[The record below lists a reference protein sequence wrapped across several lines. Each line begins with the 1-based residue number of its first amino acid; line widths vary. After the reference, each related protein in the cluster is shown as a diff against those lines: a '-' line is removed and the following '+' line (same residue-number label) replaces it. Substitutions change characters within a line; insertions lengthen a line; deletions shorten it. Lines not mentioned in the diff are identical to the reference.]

1 MVLAP
6 SMSAL
11 KVDDGY
17 IVRSESPS
25 AHPLDPLSPAEIRN
39 AVAAVNSFLTTNK
52 YAGKPLVRP
61 LFNSI
66 SLREPPKYAV
76 LRWSGL
82 FGDEDLASA
91 GSSGNEPLKRQ
102 ADVHLI
108 CPVTSQSFEGVVDLP
123 SNLAGQRKQTT
134 ASVSVWT
141 PLPELIQPSLQNEEL
156 LWAEYICRND
166 SKVREACEAVGIKQ
180 EDIAVDGWCIGLD
193 ERFPGRRLQQC
204 FIFARLRPNDN
215 LYAHPCDF
223 IPVIDSH
230 TGEVITIDYPHTN
243 QKPGEAHPPSSAE
256 AHAAHV
262 PRERFPPPMAPQNY
276 LPEQIALDD
285 PSFKMRD
292 TLKPLHVVQPE
303 GVSYSLDGRVL
314 SWQNWKVHIGFEFR
328 EGLVLSN
335 ITYDDGAKGTRPV
348 FYRMS
353 VAEMVVPYAK
363 TIFPHHRKQAFDTGE
378 YGVGA
383 LANSLALGCDCLG
396 SITYLDADFVTRSGR
411 VETIKSAI
419 CIHEE
424 DAGILHKHT
433 DFRDNRA
440 HVARNRKLVIS
451 SICTVANY
459 EYGFYFNFSLDG
471 SVELEV
477 KATGIVNAYA
487 LAPGEARDSA
497 HEVEVAPRIAAQHHQ
512 HLFSLRVDPMIDGLR
527 NQVVQVD
534 SVPDDEELGSDS
546 NFYGNGF
553 KTVKTL
559 FQSSKESVTHSDAS
573 KVRVWA
579 IENPNKQHFSSG
591 GNVGYKI
598 VSKDMPPL
606 LAKPGSMVWNRA
618 PWARQNM
625 FVTAYS
631 DDEKFPSDVHVNQN
645 PGGKD
650 FGSQQWINRND
661 DIVNKDIVC
670 WPCFGVTHISRPE
683 DWPIMPVEILRIH
696 LKPAGFFD
704 RNPGLD
710 VPSSVDSKSRYANE
724 AFTNGSNGTNTP
736 ADGHV
741 NGNGNGNGTSIHKTP
756 TAAAYCLILSEHRR
770 DSTKGRLFL
779 KS

>member
-1 MVLAP
+1 MVQVTSQP
-6 SMSAL
+6 STSH
-11 KVDDGY
+11 
-17 IVRSESPS
+17 
-25 AHPLDPLSPAEIRN
+25 AHPLDPLSPSEIKQ
-39 AVAAVNSFLTTNK
+39 AVAAVRAFLVTDK
-52 YAGKPLVRP
+52 YNGKPVERP

-66 SLREPPKYAV
+66 SLKEPSKYAV

-82 FGDEDLASA
+82 FNAKELVDAAGDLA
-91 GSSGNEPLKRQ
+91 NEPLKRQ

-123 SNLAGQRKQTT
+123 SNVTKGQQHEAEVASWT
-134 ASVSVWT
+134 A
-141 PLPELIQPSLQNEEL
+141 LEELVQPSLQTEEL
-156 LWAEYICRND
+156 IWAEEVCQKD
-166 SKVREACEAVGIKQ
+166 PKVKEACDAIGIKQ

-204 FIFARLRPNDN
+204 FVFARLRPNDN

-223 IPVIDSH
+223 IPVLDSH
-230 TGEVITIDYPHTN
+230 TGEVLTIDYPPKN
-243 QKPGEAHPPSSAE
+243 NEPGQPHAPSSADAYDKSE
-256 AHAAHV
+256 
-262 PRERFPPPMAPQNY
+262 PRERFAPPMTPQNY
-276 LPEQIALDD
+276 LPEQIAMDE
-285 PSFKMRD
+285 PNFKVRD

-303 GVSYSLDGRVL
+303 GVSYKLDGRTL

-335 ITYDDGAKGTRPV
+335 ITYDDGPKGTRPV

-396 SITYLDADFVTRSGR
+396 SITYLDADFVTRNGG
-411 VETIKSAI
+411 VQTIKSAI

-477 KATGIVNAYA
+477 KATGIVNAYC
-487 LAPGEARDSA
+487 LAPGEKRDPT

-512 HLFSLRVDPMIDGLR
+512 HLFSLRIDPMIDGLK

-534 SVPDDEELGSDS
+534 SVPDDEDVGSDS

-559 FQSSKESVTHSDAS
+559 FKSSKESVSNYDAAKARS
-573 KVRVWA
+573 WA
-579 IENPNKQHFSSG
+579 IENPNKQHYASG
-591 GNVGYKI
+591 GNIGYKI

-606 LAKPGSMVWNRA
+606 LGKPGSLVWNRA
-618 PWARQNM
+618 PFARQNM
-625 FVTAYS
+625 FVTPYS
-631 DDEKFPSDVHVNQN
+631 DDEKFPSEVHINQN
-645 PGGKD
+645 PGGKN
-650 FGSQQWINRND
+650 FGSQGWINRD
-661 DIVNKDIVC
+661 EDIVNKDIVC

-683 DWPIMPVEILRIH
+683 DWPIMPVEILRVH

-710 VPSSVDSKSRYANE
+710 VPSSADAKSRYANE
-724 AFTNGSNGTNTP
+724 AFTNGQTNGH
-736 ADGHV
+736 A
-741 NGNGNGNGTSIHKTP
+741 NGNGVNGTSNGSCCK
-756 TAAAYCLILSEHRR
+756 A
-770 DSTKGRLFL
+770 
-779 KS
+779 

>member
-1 MVLAP
+1 
-6 SMSAL
+6 MSSL
-11 KVDDGY
+11 SIGNDKPL
-17 IVRSESPS
+17 STS
-25 AHPLDPLSPAEIRN
+25 AHPLDPLSADEIRT
-39 AVAAVNSFLTTNK
+39 AVSAVRTFLGTHENV
-52 YAGKPLVRP
+52 GKPLVRP

-82 FGDEDLASA
+82 FDEQDLEAV
-91 GSSGNEPLKRQ
+91 GSSGTEPLKRQ

-108 CPVTSQSFEGVVDLP
+108 CPSSSQSFEGVVDLP
-123 SNLAGQRKQTT
+123 SNLPGQKQTS
-134 ASVSVWT
+134 AAVSVWT
-141 PLPELIQPSLQNEEL
+141 PLPELIQPSLQTEEL
-156 LWAEYICRND
+156 IWAEEICQKD
-166 SKVREACEAVGIKQ
+166 EKVRLACEAIGIKQ
-180 EDIAVDGWCIGLD
+180 SDIAVDGWCIGLD

-230 TGEVITIDYPHTN
+230 TGEVLTIDYPHTN
-243 QKPGEAHPPSSAE
+243 QKQGEAHPPSSAE
-256 AHAAHV
+256 AHGAKE
-262 PRERFPPPMAPQNY
+262 PRERFAPPMSGQNY

-285 PSFKMRD
+285 PTFKVRD

-303 GVSYSLDGRVL
+303 GVSYSLEGRVL
-314 SWQNWKVHIGFEFR
+314 SWQNWKLHIGFEFR

-335 ITYDDGAKGTRPV
+335 ITYDDGVKGTRPV
-348 FYRMS
+348 FYRLS

-396 SITYLDADFVTRSGR
+396 SITYLDADFVTRAGGI
-411 VETIKSAI
+411 ETIKSAI

-459 EYGFYFNFSLDG
+459 E
-471 SVELEV
+471 V

-487 LAPGEARDSA
+487 LAPGEARDPS

-512 HLFSLRVDPMIDGLR
+512 HLFSLRVDPMIDGLQ

-534 SVPDDEELGSDS
+534 SVPDDEDVGSDS

-559 FQSSKESVTHSDAS
+559 FKSSKDSVSNADSA
-573 KVRVWA
+573 KARVWA
-579 IENPNKQHFSSG
+579 IENPNKQHFSTG
-591 GNVGYKI
+591 GNVSYKI
-598 VSKDMPPL
+598 VSKDMPPM
-606 LAKPGSMVWNRA
+606 LAKPGSIVWNRA
-618 PWARQNM
+618 PFARQNM
-625 FVTAYS
+625 FVTTYS
-631 DDEKFPSDVHVNQN
+631 DDEKFPSDVHINQN
-645 PGGKD
+645 PGGPD
-650 FGSQQWINRND
+650 FGSQQWINRD
-661 DIVNKDIVC
+661 DNIVNKDVVC

-683 DWPIMPVEILRIH
+683 DWPIMPVEILRVH
-696 LKPAGFFD
+696 LKPSGFFD

-710 VPSSVDSKSRYANE
+710 VPSSADSKSRYANE
-724 AFTNGSNGTNTP
+724 AFTKGK
-736 ADGHV
+736 V
-741 NGNGNGNGTSIHKTP
+741 NG
-756 TAAAYCLILSEHRR
+756 LSNANA
-770 DSTKGRLFL
+770 SYRLEESVQFCARWARSGVKISVVVASCINMHIGYIAWWSQGAPL
-779 KS
+779 A

>member
-1 MVLAP
+1 M
-6 SMSAL
+6 
-11 KVDDGY
+11 
-17 IVRSESPS
+17 
-25 AHPLDPLSPAEIRN
+25 
-39 AVAAVNSFLTTNK
+39 
-52 YAGKPLVRP
+52 
-61 LFNSI
+61 
-66 SLREPPKYAV
+66 
-76 LRWSGL
+76 
-82 FGDEDLASA
+82 
-91 GSSGNEPLKRQ
+91 
-102 ADVHLI
+102 I
-108 CPVTSQSFEGVVDLP
+108 CPVTSQSFEAIVDLP
-123 SNLAGQRKQTT
+123 SNLSSKVTEEAK
-134 ASVSVWT
+134 VSLWT
-141 PLPELIQPSLQNEEL
+141 PLHELIQPSLQNEEL
-156 LWAEYICRND
+156 IWAEEICKQD
-166 SKVREACEAVGIKQ
+166 PQVKAACEAVGIKQ
-180 EDIAVDGWCIGLD
+180 SDIAVDGESSIL
-193 ERFPGRRLQQC
+193 
-204 FIFARLRPNDN
+204 A
-215 LYAHPCDF
+215 
-223 IPVIDSH
+223 
-230 TGEVITIDYPHTN
+230 IDYPPTN
-243 QKPGEAHPPSSAE
+243 AASGEAHPPSSAE
-256 AHAAHV
+256 AYAKQAT
-262 PRERFPPPMAPQNY
+262 RERFAPPLAPQNY
-276 LPEQIALDD
+276 LPEQIALDE
-285 PSFKMRD
+285 PNFKVRD

-314 SWQNWKVHIGFEFR
+314 SWQNWKVHVGFEYR

-335 ITYDDGAKGTRPV
+335 ITYDDGAKGTRPL
-348 FYRMS
+348 FYRLS

-396 SITYLDADFVTRSGR
+396 SISYLDADFVTRSGG
-411 VETIKSAI
+411 VQTIKSAI

-477 KATGIVNAYA
+477 KATGIVNAYP
-487 LAPGEARDSA
+487 LAPGELRDSS

-512 HLFSLRVDPMIDGLR
+512 H

-534 SVPDDEELGSDS
+534 SVPDDEDVGSDS

-559 FQSSKESVTHSDAS
+559 FNTSKESVSNYDAAKARS
-573 KVRVWA
+573 WA
-579 IENPNKQHFSSG
+579 IENPNKQHYASG

-606 LAKPGSMVWNRA
+606 MGKPGSLVWNRA
-618 PWARQNM
+618 PFARQNM

-631 DDEKFPSDVHVNQN
+631 DDEKFPSEVHINQN

-650 FGSQQWINRND
+650 FGSQQWINRDD

-683 DWPIMPVEILRIH
+683 DWPIMPVEILRVH
-696 LKPAGFFD
+696 LKPSGFFD

-710 VPSSVDSKSRYANE
+710 VPSTADVKSRLANE
-724 AFTNGSNGTNTP
+724 AFTNGSTTNGTHT
-736 ADGHV
+736 
-741 NGNGNGNGTSIHKTP
+741 NGTHTNGLTNGSQTNGSCCKK
-756 TAAAYCLILSEHRR
+756 A
-770 DSTKGRLFL
+770 
-779 KS
+779 

>member
-1 MVLAP
+1 MVQIFDNPPLP
-6 SMSAL
+6 KQS
-11 KVDDGY
+11 
-17 IVRSESPS
+17 S
-25 AHPLDPLSPAEIRN
+25 AHPLDPLSASEIRN
-39 AVAAVNSFLTTNK
+39 AVGAVRAFLAANTYK
-52 YAGKPLVRP
+52 AEKPVEKP

-66 SLREPPKYAV
+66 SLKEPPKYAV

-82 FGDEDLASA
+82 FSAKELAAVGESSTDE
-91 GSSGNEPLKRQ
+91 PVRRQ

-108 CPVTSQSFEGVVDLP
+108 CPVTSQSFEAVVDLP
-123 SNLAGQRKQTT
+123 SNLTHKSSEEAK
-134 ASVSVWT
+134 VSVWT
-141 PLPELIQPSLQNEEL
+141 PLHELIQPSLQTEEL
-156 LWAEYICRND
+156 IWAEEVCKKD
-166 SKVREACEAVGIKQ
+166 PKVREACEAIGIKQ

-193 ERFPGRRLQQC
+193 ERFPGKRLQQC

-223 IPVIDSH
+223 IPVLDSH
-230 TGEVITIDYPHTN
+230 TGEVLTIDYPPKN
-243 QKPGEAHPPSSAE
+243 PAPGEAHPVSSAE
-256 AHAAHV
+256 AYEKLP
-262 PRERFPPPMAPQNY
+262 PRERFAPPLSPQNY
-276 LPEQIALDD
+276 LPEQIALDE
-285 PSFKMRD
+285 PNFKVRD

-314 SWQNWKVHIGFEFR
+314 SWQNWKVHVGFEFR

-335 ITYDDGAKGTRPV
+335 ITYDDGAKGTRPI

-396 SITYLDADFVTRSGR
+396 SITYLDADFCTRNGG
-411 VETIKSAI
+411 VQTIKSAI

-477 KATGIVNAYA
+477 KATGIVNAYP
-487 LAPGEARDSA
+487 LAPGEIRDPT

-512 HLFSLRVDPMIDGLR
+512 HLFSLRIDPMIDGIK

-534 SVPDDEELGSDS
+534 SVPDDEDVGSDS

-559 FQSSKESVTHSDAS
+559 FKTSKESVSNYDAPKARS
-573 KVRVWA
+573 WA
-579 IENPNKQHFSSG
+579 IENPNKKHFSTG
-591 GNVGYKI
+591 GNIGYKI

-606 LAKPGSMVWNRA
+606 LGKPGSLVWNRA
-618 PWARQNM
+618 PFARQNM
-625 FVTAYS
+625 FVTTYS
-631 DDEKFPSDVHVNQN
+631 DDEKFPSDIHINQN

-650 FGSQQWINRND
+650 FGSQSWINRDD

-683 DWPIMPVEILRIH
+683 DWPIMPVEILRVH
-696 LKPAGFFD
+696 LKPSGFFD

-710 VPSSVDSKSRYANE
+710 VPSSVDAKSRYANE
-724 AFTNGSNGTNTP
+724 AFTNGK
-736 ADGHV
+736 HV
-741 NGNGNGNGTSIHKTP
+741 NGNGNATNGTCK
-756 TAAAYCLILSEHRR
+756 
-770 DSTKGRLFL
+770 
-779 KS
+779 